1 MRKETIQDKES
12 LLKIDET
19 LRICFNEL
27 QKVCYGLDGIDAKKY
42 QTIKDSIL
50 KTILKIEELKIRGL
64 LDE

>member
-1 MRKETIQDKES
+1 MRKETTQDKES
-12 LLKIDET
+12 LIKIDKT
-19 LRICFNEL
+19 LRICFKEL
-27 QKVCYGLDGIDAKKY
+27 QGVCYGLDSVDSKKY